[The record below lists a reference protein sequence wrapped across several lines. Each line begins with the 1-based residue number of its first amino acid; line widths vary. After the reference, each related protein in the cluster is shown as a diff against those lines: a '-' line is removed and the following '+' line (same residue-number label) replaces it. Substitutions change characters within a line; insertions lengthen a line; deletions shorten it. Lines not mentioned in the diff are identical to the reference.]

1 MSADLVFVYVN
12 HLDDDTLF
20 LTDYYK
26 LYNNRTAIIIK
37 RDAIF
42 VTEEIAHAIGHVLGA
57 GHGHDKS
64 KTHSTIFLYLL
75 ICEIREHSHMTSDI
89 LGVFLTY
96 LPTLI
101 RYFTV

>member
-26 LYNNRTAIIIK
+26 IYNNRTAIIIK

-42 VTEEIAHAIGHVLGA
+42 LTEEIAHAIGHVLGA

-64 KTHSTIFLYLL
+64 KRQPLNQILFVHVAQILIKFKHMYL
-75 ICEIREHSHMTSDI
+75 
-89 LGVFLTY
+89 F
-96 LPTLI
+96 LI
-101 RYFTV
+101 RKLKLLAKKMGLQ

>member
-64 KTHSTIFLYLL
+64 KTHRTIFSYVYLFV
-75 ICEIREHSHMTSDI
+75 R
-89 LGVFLTY
+89 
-96 LPTLI
+96 
-101 RYFTV
+101 

>member
-75 ICEIREHSHMTSDI
+75 ICEIKLFES
-89 LGVFLTY
+89 L
-96 LPTLI
+96 
-101 RYFTV
+101 